1 MEHRNGNK
9 YTILVVGLVT
19 VFLLLV
25 LQLVNLQLIDNTY
38 KINAENNALRY
49 QTRYPVRGL
58 ILDRHGKVL
67 VGNTNSYDIIVTP
80 YDVKPFDTLALC
92 QIFSLD
98 PDEVKETFRYY
109 RRYRTR
115 IGYQSRVFLKNVS
128 YSQYSLFIEKKYKFP
143 GFSASPRSI
152 RSYGYNA
159 GGNLLGYVT
168 EADPVF
174 LKKHPE
180 YSPGDY
186 IGKTGLEEVCEATLK
201 GEKGYDIY
209 LRDANN
215 RIQDHYE
222 NGEYD
227 KPAIPGENVVSTIDA
242 ELQHYGEYLM
252 KNKVGSIVAIEP
264 STGEILAMVS
274 SPGIDVSL
282 LSDIGANY
290 KTISS
295 DPFKP
300 MYNRAVMSPQP
311 PGSVFKLVNALI
323 GLQEGVITESKEYGC
338 RNGYHAGNLTVGC
351 HTHPSPVDL
360 RESIMMSCNAYYCNV
375 LREILDNPKYENIE
389 HSFTKWREYV
399 QSFGFGTKLGSD
411 FPSEKGGFVPSVE
424 TYNRFHGKG
433 RWKSLSVIS
442 LSIGQGELG
451 CTPLHLANLAATIA
465 NRGYYYIPH
474 IIRDTDSLQI
484 DPKYKERHYTMVD
497 TSYFE
502 PVIEGMHMAVN
513 TRPGKGATA
522 TIAAVDSLEICG
534 KTGTAQNPHGDDHSV
549 FICFAPKENPKI
561 AVAVYMENA
570 GFGATWAAPTASLLV
585 EQYLN
590 GGVDPKRKWLEDRI
604 ADGFLLDKVPAWKTL
619 QEKLENDDR

>member
-1 MEHRNGNK
+1 MGEQYGNK
-9 YTILVVGLVT
+9 HRILVIGLIA
-19 VFLLLV
+19 VFLILV
-25 LQLVNLQLIDNTY
+25 FQLINLQLIDESY

-58 ILDRHGKVL
+58 ILDRNGKVL
-67 VGNTNSYDIIVTP
+67 VGNTNSYDITVTP

-98 PDEVKETFRYY
+98 PTEVKETFRYY
-109 RRYRTR
+109 RKYRTR

-128 YSQYSLFIEKKYKFP
+128 YAQYSLFIEKKHKFP
-143 GFSASPRSI
+143 GFSATPRSI

-180 YSPGDY
+180 YSAGDY
-186 IGKTGLEEVCEATLK
+186 IGKTGLEEVCESTLK

-215 RIQDHYE
+215 RIQAHYE

-227 KPAIPGENVVSTIDA
+227 KPAVPGKNVVSTIDA
-242 ELQHYGEYLM
+242 ELQHYGEHLM
-252 KNKVGSIVAIEP
+252 QNKVGSIVAIEP
-264 STGEILAMVS
+264 SSGEILAMVS
-274 SPGIDVSL
+274 SPGINVDIL
-282 LSDIGANY
+282 ADIGANY
-290 KTISS
+290 KSISS

-323 GLQEGVITESKEYGC
+323 GLQEGVISESTEFGC
-338 RNGYHAGNLTVGC
+338 RNGYHVGNLTVGC
-351 HTHPSPVDL
+351 HSHPSPVDL
-360 RESIMMSCNAYYCNV
+360 KESIMMSCNAYYCYL
-375 LREILDNPKYENIE
+375 LREILDNSKYNNIE
-389 HSFTKWREYV
+389 QSFTKWREYV
-399 QSFGFGTKLGSD
+399 QSFGFGLKLGSD

-424 TYNRFHGKG
+424 TYNKVHGKG

-451 CTPLHLANLAATIA
+451 CTPLHLANLAATLA

-474 IIRDTDSLQI
+474 IIKDTDSLMI
-484 DPKYKERHYTMVD
+484 DDKYKERHYTMVD
-497 TSYFE
+497 TTYFKT
-502 PVIEGMHMAVN
+502 VVDGMEMAVN
-513 TRPGKGATA
+513 TPPGRGATA
-522 TIAAVDSLEICG
+522 TIAAVDSLSICG

-549 FICFAPKENPKI
+549 FICFAPKDNPKI

-590 GGVDPKRKWLEDRI
+590 GEISPKRKWLEDRI
-604 ADGFLLDKVPAWKTL
+604 VNGFLLDKVPAWKRL
-619 QEKLENDDR
+619 QERKQ

>member
-1 MEHRNGNK
+1 MGEQYGNK
-9 YTILVVGLVT
+9 HRVLVMGLAAVFLILV
-19 VFLLLV
+19 F
-25 LQLVNLQLIDNTY
+25 QLINLQLIDESY

-58 ILDRHGKVL
+58 ILDRNGKVL
-67 VGNTNSYDIIVTP
+67 VGNTNSYDITVIP

-98 PDEVKETFRYY
+98 PTEVKETFRYY
-109 RRYRTR
+109 RKYRTR

-128 YSQYSLFIEKKYKFP
+128 YAQYSLFIEKKHKFP
-143 GFSASPRSI
+143 GFSATPRSI

-180 YSPGDY
+180 YSAGDY
-186 IGKTGLEEVCEATLK
+186 IGKTGLEEVCESTLK

-215 RIQDHYE
+215 RIQAHYE

-227 KPAIPGENVVSTIDA
+227 KPAVPGKNVVSTIDA
-242 ELQHYGEYLM
+242 ELQHYGEHLM
-252 KNKVGSIVAIEP
+252 QNKVGSIVAIEP
-264 STGEILAMVS
+264 SSGEILAMVS
-274 SPGIDVSL
+274 IPGINVDIL
-282 LSDIGANY
+282 ADIGANY
-290 KTISS
+290 KSIST

-323 GLQEGVITESKEYGC
+323 GLQEGVISESTEFGC
-338 RNGYHAGNLTVGC
+338 KNGYHVGNLTVGC
-351 HTHPSPVDL
+351 HSHPSPVDL
-360 RESIMMSCNAYYCNV
+360 KESIMMSCNAYYCYL
-375 LREILDNPKYENIE
+375 LREILDNSKYNNIE
-389 HSFTKWREYV
+389 QSFTKWREYV
-399 QSFGFGTKLGSD
+399 QSFGFGLKLGSD

-424 TYNRFHGKG
+424 TYNKVHGKG

-451 CTPLHLANLAATIA
+451 CTPLHLANLAATLA

-474 IIRDTDSLQI
+474 IIKDTDTLRI
-484 DPKYKERHYTMVD
+484 DDKYKERHYTMVD
-497 TSYFE
+497 TTYFKT
-502 PVIEGMHMAVN
+502 VVDGMEMAVN
-513 TRPGKGATA
+513 TPPGRGATA
-522 TIAAVDSLEICG
+522 TIAAVDSLSICG

-549 FICFAPKENPKI
+549 FICFAPKENPRI

-590 GGVDPKRKWLEDRI
+590 GEISPKRKWLEDRI
-604 ADGFLLDKVPAWKTL
+604 TNGFLLDKVPAWKRL
-619 QEKLENDDR
+619 QERKQ